1 MKRATMAAAFSP
13 KPPSKRYSVRSISLP
28 ARSHPSTLRVEEELN
43 KLKSWEASSS
53 TTSSSSSSKVETTIC
68 LNGLSLLSELYRC
81 IEDLLNLPLTQQA
94 LAQNQHQKFVN
105 NLLES
110 CLGYLDVCGN
120 TRDAILLMQASIRE
134 LQSALRR
141 RKVGDHLSIES
152 IFTAYSCSRRK
163 MKKEIANS
171 LASNLKPL
179 MDNQFEDS
187 PMLALDDHLAAV
199 VRVLRETSL
208 TTVSIFHSLFVL
220 LSLPILKPK
229 PSRWKL
235 VSKLV
240 QKGEATRKEQPAM
253 NELESADISLGNLL
267 LQNSSEDMI
276 IKAQKIQS
284 AQIRLD
290 ALDVGMEGIEKGLEC
305 LFRHLIR
312 TRVLLLNIISH

>member
-1 MKRATMAAAFSP
+1 M
-13 KPPSKRYSVRSISLP
+13 
-28 ARSHPSTLRVEEELN
+28 
-43 KLKSWEASSS
+43 
-53 TTSSSSSSKVETTIC
+53 
-68 LNGLSLLSELYRC
+68 
-81 IEDLLNLPLTQQA
+81 PLTQQS
-94 LAQNQHQKFVN
+94 LAQNQHQEFVN
-105 NLLES
+105 NLLER
-110 CLGYLDVCGN
+110 CLGYLDVCSN

-141 RKVGDHLSIES
+141 RKVVGDHLSIES

-171 LASNLKPL
+171 LASNLKPVII
-179 MDNQFEDS
+179 DNQFENS
-187 PMLALDDHLAAV
+187 SMLALDDHLAAV

-220 LSLPILKPK
+220 LSVPVLKPK

-240 QKGEATRKEQPAM
+240 QKGEATRKRQPADNM
-253 NELESADISLGNLL
+253 NELESADMALGNLL
-267 LQNSSEDMI
+267 LHNSSEDMG

-284 AQIRLD
+284 ALD
-290 ALDVGMEGIEKGLEC
+290 ALDVSMEGIEKGLEC

-312 TRVLLLNIISH
+312 TRVLLLNIISQ

>member
-13 KPPSKRYSVRSISLP
+13 KPSKRYSVRSISLP

-43 KLKSWEASSS
+43 KLKSWETSS
-53 TTSSSSSSKVETTIC
+53 TTSSSSSKVETTIC

-105 NLLES
+105 NSLES

-163 MKKEIANS
+163 MKKKIANS

-220 LSLPILKPK
+220 LSQPVLKPK

-240 QKGEATRKEQPAM
+240 QKGEALRKEQPAT
-253 NELESADISLGNLL
+253 NELESTDIALGNLL

-290 ALDVGMEGIEKGLEC
+290 ALDVGMEGIEQGLEC